1 MKTAIIAVAGAGL
14 LGLALTAPKPAEAA
28 QVFVDLHFG
37 VPVVAPRPR
46 VVYEPVVVYR
56 PRVVTPPHVVYYR
69 PHHYYQPHHY
79 NPHYGTVVERGHE
92 IRRVE
97 GPVIQ
102 RGPIVEQYWPR

>member
-14 LGLALTAPKPAEAA
+14 LGLALTAPKPAQAA

-37 VPVVAPRPR
+37 IPVVTQRPR

-56 PRVVTPPHVVYYR
+56 PRVVTPPPVVYYH
-69 PHHYYQPHHY
+69 PHHYYPHHY
-79 NPHYGTVVERGHE
+79 YRHHETVVERGRE

-97 GPVIQ
+97 GPIIEQ
-102 RGPIVEQYWPR
+102 RGPIVAPRWPR